1 MIGVAVVTGATGLIG
16 RHLVERLL
24 ARGTTVRALVRA
36 PDRLGLRPPGLEVV
50 AGGLDTPALTRA
62 LDGAEVVFH
71 LAACARAW
79 SRDPDEFTEVNVRAV
94 DRLLRAARAAD
105 VRRVIHVST
114 VLTFPPFRAGTTS
127 IPYVETKRRGE
138 ALVAEYAAAG
148 GGAVVVHPTR
158 VYGPGPLN
166 DANGVTRLVAQC
178 LAGPVVFRLDD
189 GGVQANYVHAA
200 DVAAGMML
208 AAERGVSGA
217 HYVLGGENSSLGD
230 LLRLTAQ
237 LAHVKPR
244 IVPLPRPAALTAA
257 HASMLWARL
266 GGTALITPAWVLSYF
281 DDQRVDVSDTC
292 RALGYRYR
300 PLAVGLEE
308 TILWLRRNLTAGS

>member
-1 MIGVAVVTGATGLIG
+1 MSGIAVVTGATGLLG

-24 ARGTTVRALVRA
+24 AAGRPLRVLARA
-36 PDRLGLRPPGLEVV
+36 PERLGLRPSGLEVV
-50 AGGLDTPALTRA
+50 AGGLELESLTRA
-62 LDGAEVVFH
+62 LDGADVVFH

-94 DRLLRAARAAD
+94 DRLLRIARAAG
-105 VRRVIHVST
+105 VRRVVHVST
-114 VLTFPPFRAGTTS
+114 VLTLPVSRAATAS
-127 IPYVETKRRGE
+127 IPYVETKRQGE
-138 ALVAEYAAAG
+138 ALVDRYAAAG
-148 GGAVVVHPTR
+148 EDAVVVHPTR

-200 DVAAGMML
+200 DVAAGLVL
-208 AAERGVSGA
+208 AAERGTPGA
-217 HYVLGGENSSLGD
+217 HYILGGENSSLGD
-230 LLRLTAQ
+230 LLQLAAR

-266 GGTALITPAWVLSYF
+266 GGTALITPAWVRSYF
-281 DDQRVDVSDTC
+281 DDQRVDVSETC
-292 RALGYRYR
+292 RALGYHYR
-300 PLAVGLEE
+300 SLAAGLEE
-308 TILWLRRNLTAGS
+308 TIQWLRRNLSVAS